1 MNHKQKIGFACAY
14 TPLPLI
20 DAAGFAPFRILPV
33 GDCPDQ
39 AGHLLHDNLCPNIKR
54 ILDRAMS
61 GDLPDLAGTVF
72 INSCDAM
79 RRMADAWNGI
89 RKNDRT
95 ILLDLPATAD
105 NLSFAFFR
113 DELMRAWDALA
124 EWRGGKPDTAA
135 ITRSIDKYNDIA
147 HLLSK
152 LAPKFHRGTIDGG
165 GAALQT
171 TYNEAATA
179 SFDDTLVRLKQ
190 LLNAPDTAA
199 PKNHGVPVYL
209 FGNVMPDPEAF
220 AMVESCGATIVNDDF
235 CTGSRMFTAVADDE
249 TGDVFFRMAKALLT
263 RPPCARTFDPARPG
277 KIAED
282 VLNQANA
289 AHALGVIGHTVKFC
303 DPYLERLPLIRETLK
318 NAGMPLLLLE
328 GDCTLRSIG
337 QQKTRIEAFIEM
349 LR

>member
-1 MNHKQKIGFACAY
+1 MDQKQKIGFACAY

-20 DAAGFAPFRILPV
+20 DAAGYAPFRILPV

-61 GDLPDLAGTVF
+61 ADLPDLAGSVF

-79 RRMADAWNGI
+79 RRMADAWNEI

-105 NLSFAFFR
+105 DLSISFFR
-113 DELMRAWDALA
+113 DELVRAANALGD
-124 EWRGGKPDTAA
+124 WRGEA
-135 ITRSIDKYNDIA
+135 ISPEAVNRSIDKYNEISR
-147 HLLSK
+147 LLMK
-152 LAPKFHRGTIDGG
+152 IAPKFHQGSIEGG

-171 TYNEAATA
+171 VYNQAAT
-179 SFDDTLVRLKQ
+179 SSLDDTLARLKQ
-190 LLNAPDTAA
+190 LQDAPDADA
-199 PKNHGVPVYL
+199 QKNNGVPVYL

-220 AMVESCGATIVNDDF
+220 TMIESCGARIVNDDF
-235 CTGSRMFTAVADDE
+235 CTGSRMFTPVADGD
-249 TGDVFFRMAKALLT
+249 TGDVFLRLSKAMLT

-282 VLNQANA
+282 VLNNAKA
-289 AHALGVIGHTVKFC
+289 AHAMGVIGHTVKFC
-303 DPYLERLPLIRETLK
+303 DPYLERLPFIRETLK
-318 NAGMPLLLLE
+318 DAGMPLLLLE